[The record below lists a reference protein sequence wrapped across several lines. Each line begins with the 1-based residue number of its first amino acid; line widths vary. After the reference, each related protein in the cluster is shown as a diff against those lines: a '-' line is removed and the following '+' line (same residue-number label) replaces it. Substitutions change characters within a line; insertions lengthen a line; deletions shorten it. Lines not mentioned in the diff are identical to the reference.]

1 MASSPIGTA
10 KQFSERP
17 PIIVVMGHIDH
28 GKSTLL
34 DYIRKT
40 NVVASEAGG
49 ITQHLSA
56 YEVAHKGKDDT
67 NKRITFL
74 DTPGHEAFSA
84 MRARGAK
91 VADIAVL
98 VVSAEDGIKAQTLEA
113 LTAIKASNTP
123 FIVAINKIDKPAAN
137 IERTKNELVEKEIYI
152 EGYGGDIPC
161 VPISAKTGQGIPELL
176 DMMLL
181 VAEIAELKADQ
192 SVPAEGVV
200 IEAHVDPKRGISAT
214 LIITNGTLKKGMCV
228 VAGDVYAPVRA
239 ISDHTGA
246 NIAEATFSSPIRITG
261 FSKIPSV
268 GATFTTVTSA
278 KEARIL
284 TEEHSLKMPAVQANA
299 NTQAETII
307 PLVIKADVLGS
318 LEAIEKELAKVTHE
332 KISWKIIQQ
341 GVGDITE
348 NDIKSASG
356 SPDTIVV
363 GFRVRV
369 DDNAVTLAGK
379 FRIPVETF
387 SIIYNITD
395 YMEKIVT
402 ERVPKERVEEST
414 GKVKILRAFSR
425 TKDKQVLGG
434 KVLEGAI
441 AVGSSVKIIRRDT
454 EIGKGKVLELQQQKI
469 KTNEV
474 REGLE
479 FGTMI
484 ESKIEMA
491 PGDIIEPF
499 IFIIR

>member
-1 MASSPIGTA
+1 MTSSLTGTS

-56 YEVAHKGKDDT
+56 YEVVHKDQNGAD
-67 NKRITFL
+67 KRITFL

-91 VADIAVL
+91 VADIAII

-113 LTAIKASNTP
+113 LAAIKTSNTP

-137 IERTKNELVEKEIYI
+137 IEKTKNELVEKEIYI

-161 VPISAKTGQGIPELL
+161 VPISAKTGQGVPELL

-181 VAEIAELKADQ
+181 IAEIAELKAIHDTA
-192 SVPAEGVV
+192 AEGVI

-228 VAGDVYAPVRA
+228 VAGDAYAPIRA
-239 ISDHTGA
+239 ISDHTGTDVA
-246 NIAEATFSSPIRITG
+246 GATFSSPVRITG
-261 FSKIPSV
+261 FDKIPSV
-268 GATFTTVTSA
+268 GAIFTTVTSA
-278 KEARIL
+278 KEARVL
-284 TEEHSLKMPAVQANA
+284 TERHLSKMPTTPT
-299 NTQAETII
+299 NTTAQTETMI

-332 KISWKIIQQ
+332 KICWKIIQR

-348 NDIKSASG
+348 NDIKTASG
-356 SPDTIVV
+356 SQDTIVI
-363 GFRVRV
+363 GFRVRT
-369 DDNAVTLAGK
+369 DASATTLAEK
-379 FRIPVETF
+379 MRIPVETF
-387 SIIYNITD
+387 VIIYNITD
-395 YMEKIVT
+395 YMEKVMN
-402 ERVPKERVEEST
+402 ERAPKERVEEST
-414 GKVKILRAFSR
+414 GKIKVLRAFSK

-434 KVLEGAI
+434 KVLEGVI
-441 AVGSSVKIIRRDT
+441 TVGSSVKIIRRDT

-474 REGLE
+474 KEGLE

-484 ESKIEMA
+484 ESKMEIA
-491 PGDIIEPF
+491 LGDIVEPF
-499 IFIIR
+499 IFVIR

>member
-1 MASSPIGTA
+1 MIGSRTTT
-10 KQFSERP
+10 KELSERP

-56 YEVAHKGKDDT
+56 YEVVHKSRNGAD
-67 NKRITFL
+67 KRITFL

-84 MRARGAK
+84 MRARGAR
-91 VADIAVL
+91 VADIAIL

-113 LTAIKASNTP
+113 LAAIRASNTP
-123 FIVAINKIDKPAAN
+123 FLVAINKIDKPTAN
-137 IERTKNELVEKEIYI
+137 IEKTKNDLVEKEIYI

-161 VPISAKTGQGIPELL
+161 VSISAKTGQGVSELL

-181 VAEIAELKADQ
+181 VADLAELKANHDM
-192 SVPAEGVV
+192 PAEGSV

-214 LIITNGTLKKGMCV
+214 LIIINGTLKKGMYI
-228 VAGDVYAPVRA
+228 VAGDAYAPVRS
-239 ISDHTGA
+239 ISDHMGA
-246 NIAEATFSSPIRITG
+246 QVAEATFSSPVRITG
-261 FSKIPSV
+261 FSKIPAV
-268 GATFTTVTSA
+268 GSSFCTIVSA
-278 KEARIL
+278 KEARALAEKHLSSI
-284 TEEHSLKMPAVQANA
+284 PAAFANA
-299 NTQAETII
+299 NVRIETTI

-332 KISWKIIQQ
+332 KICWKIIQR

-356 SPDTIVV
+356 SPDTIVI
-363 GFRVRV
+363 GFRVRT
-369 DDNAVTLAGK
+369 DGSATALAEK
-379 FRIPVETF
+379 LRIPVETF
-387 SIIYNITD
+387 GVIYNITD
-395 YMEKIVT
+395 YI
-402 ERVPKERVEEST
+402 ERVVRERAPKERVEEST
-414 GKVKILRAFSR
+414 GKIKIIRAFSKM
-425 TKDKQVLGG
+425 KDKQVLGG
-434 KVLEGAI
+434 KVTEGAI

-474 REGLE
+474 KEGLE
-479 FGTMI
+479 FGAMI
-484 ESKIEMA
+484 ESKIEIA

-499 IFIIR
+499 IFAIR